1 MEPCSC
7 ELLCQLYITIHDRS
21 FGHAAPNEPLEMV
34 NIRLSARGIRQ
45 KLKMPAVAS
54 GGGAPKPR
62 TIRKVCLAG
71 AGRFDDCPVYA
82 RDTLAAGAE
91 IEGPALIEEYGSTT
105 VMFAGDRARISE
117 TGEIII
123 TLGVVQ

>member
-1 MEPCSC
+1 
-7 ELLCQLYITIHDRS
+7 
-21 FGHAAPNEPLEMV
+21 MV

-45 KLKMPAVAS
+45 KMKMPAVAS
-54 GGGAPKPR
+54 GGATPKPR
-62 TIRKVCLAG
+62 TIRKVCLAR
-71 AGRFDDCPVYA
+71 ADRFDDCPVYA

-105 VMFAGDRARISE
+105 VMFTGDRARISE